1 MDALTFTVPGQPVAQ
16 PRPRISTWGGRGR
29 AYTPTDHP
37 IHAYRQA
44 IVLSARGAAAAGRHE
59 VTAGPVVL
67 EILAVF
73 GRPPSHLAKN
83 GSPRATAPAF
93 PPKNDASN
101 VAKGIEDAITDSGV
115 VWVDDDQVVDL
126 RVVKRYAFKSEA
138 PRTVITI
145 RSPEH
150 GEA

>member
-16 PRPRISTWGGRGR
+16 PRPKISTWGGRGR

-44 IVLSARGAAAAGRHE
+44 IVLAAKGAAHARRHQ
-59 VTAGPVVL
+59 VTDGPVVL
-67 EILAVF
+67 EVLAVF
-73 GRPPSHLAKN
+73 GRPKSHLAKN
-83 GSPRATAPAF
+83 GSPRSSAPTF
-93 PPKNDASN
+93 PPKNDATN
-101 VAKGIEDAITDSGV
+101 VAKGVEDAITDSAA
-115 VWVDDDQVVDL
+115 VWVDDDQVVEL
-126 RVVKRYAFKSEA
+126 RVWKRYGGPADP

-150 GEA
+150 GEG